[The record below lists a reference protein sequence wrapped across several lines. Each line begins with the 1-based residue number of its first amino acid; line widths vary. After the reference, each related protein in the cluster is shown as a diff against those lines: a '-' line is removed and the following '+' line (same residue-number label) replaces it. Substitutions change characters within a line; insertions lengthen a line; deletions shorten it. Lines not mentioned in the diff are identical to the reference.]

1 MFIFVNKGI
10 IPTVH
15 KTLPSIKCYLDRTHL
30 LKIKMAEI
38 DLSSIA
44 SPADIRKMSIEELRQ
59 LASEMREA
67 LIRKLSVHGGHVGP
81 NLGMVEAVLALHYV
95 FDTPEDKIVFDV
107 SHQTYPHKM
116 ITGRMQAFTDPAHYD
131 DVTGYTNPKESEY
144 DLYSLG
150 HTSSAVALAAGLA
163 KARDLKG
170 GKENVVAV
178 IGDGSLSGGVA
189 FEGLDYGATLGSNF
203 IVVVNDNQMSIA
215 ENHGGIYAD
224 LRLLRNTNGT
234 AEPNLFRAMGYAY
247 RYVHYG
253 NDLRS
258 LIDMFRSVKDS
269 PVPVVVH
276 INTMKG
282 MGLAAAEMDK
292 EEFHYS
298 GPFNPQT
305 GAPLN
310 EQPESDEPTDYSELF
325 ARKMMAM
332 MKENRQIAT
341 ITAGTPGVLGF
352 DAARRREAGKQFI
365 DVGIAEQAA
374 VDVASGL
381 AKAGVRPVMGVVSSF
396 LQRAYD
402 QFSQDIALNRQPAT
416 FVVFYGSMFGMNDE
430 THLGFF
436 DIALLSNIPNLL
448 FLAPTCRE
456 EFEAMLEWSVR
467 QDKTGTIIRVPGGRM
482 TSNSEIEILEDYS
495 EPIYD
500 IVRKGG
506 DVALIGAGTMFGNM
520 QKAADILEKEGIAV
534 TLINPRN
541 LSTLDG
547 ATLDLLKDYRLIIT
561 AEDGILD
568 GGFGQKVASY
578 MGDYPVKV
586 INLGLPKEFLNRFS
600 AKELLSECGME
611 PEQIA
616 HAAR

>member
-1 MFIFVNKGI
+1 MED
-10 IPTVH
+10 
-15 KTLPSIKCYLDRTHL
+15 LDL
-30 LKIKMAEI
+30 SKIK
-38 DLSSIA
+38 
-44 SPADIRKMSIEELRQ
+44 SPADIRKMDLTELTQ
-59 LASEMREA
+59 LAADLRA
-67 LIRKLSVHGGHVGP
+67 NLLKKLSVHGGHVGP
-81 NLGMVEAVLALHYV
+81 NLGMVEAVIALHYV

-116 ITGRMQAFTDPAHYD
+116 ITGRMEAFTDPAHYD
-131 DVTGYTNPKESEY
+131 DVTGYTNPSESEY
-144 DLYSLG
+144 DLFSLG

-224 LRLLRNTNGT
+224 LRLLRNSNGT

-247 RYVHYG
+247 RYVNYG

-258 LIDMFRSVKDS
+258 LIEMFKSVKNIGY
-269 PVPVVVH
+269 PVVVH

-282 MGLAAAEMDK
+282 LGLPVAEADK
-292 EEFHYS
+292 ETFHFS
-298 GPFNPQT
+298 GPFDLKT
-305 GAPLN
+305 GALLH
-310 EQPESDEPTDYSELF
+310 EESLADEPEDYSELF
-325 ARKMMAM
+325 AREMLAKMEAD
-332 MKENRQIAT
+332 KKVVT

-352 DAARRREAGKQFI
+352 DKARRKEAGAQFI

-374 VDVASGL
+374 VDLAAGL
-381 AKAGVRPVMGVVSSF
+381 AKGGMRPVAGFVSSF

-402 QFSQDIALNRQPAT
+402 QFSQDIALNKEAAT
-416 FVVFYGSMFGMNDE
+416 FVVFYGTMFGMNDE

-436 DIALLSNIPNLL
+436 DIALLSNIPDLL
-448 FLAPTCRE
+448 FLAPTCKE
-456 EFEAMLEWSVR
+456 EFSSMLDWAVS
-467 QDKTGTIIRVPGGRM
+467 QDKLPVVVRTPGSVAI
-482 TSNSEIEILEDYS
+482 SNPAISLLDDYS
-495 EPIYD
+495 APKYE
-500 IVRKGG
+500 IVREGE
-506 DVALIGAGTMFGNM
+506 DVALIGAGAMFGFM
-520 QKAADILEKEGIAV
+520 EKAADLLAQQGIKA

-541 LSTLDG
+541 LSTLDT
-547 ATLDLLKDYRLIIT
+547 AALDALKSYKTVIT
-561 AEDGILD
+561 AEDGIID

-578 MGDYPVKV
+578 LGEAPVKV
-586 INLGLPKEFLNRFS
+586 INLGLPKEFLNRYNYS
-600 AKELLSECGME
+600 ELQKRCGLT

-616 HAAR
+616 ATAADSLK